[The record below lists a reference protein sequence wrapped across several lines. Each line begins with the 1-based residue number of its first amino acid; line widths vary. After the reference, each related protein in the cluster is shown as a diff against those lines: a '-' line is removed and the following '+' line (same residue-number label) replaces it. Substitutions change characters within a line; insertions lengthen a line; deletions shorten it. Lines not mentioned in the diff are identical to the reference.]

1 MKNHEVNN
9 WKTVENDF
17 NLNKNHLQ
25 NMFDN
30 APIGI
35 YHSSIEG
42 ELYAVNKHLASI
54 LGYNSPSELIYLVNK
69 SDGVHHIYVDKG
81 KRAQFVEEVLKDN
94 LWHSFENRYYRKDGS
109 IMDAELSFKAVRN
122 SDNDV
127 KFLEGFIKDITQR
140 KQSEEILLE
149 SEKRYR
155 DLTELLPQ
163 SVFESD
169 MNGNITFANHT
180 GLDIFGYTR
189 EDLKK
194 GINMSQ
200 ILKSD
205 DYDMVLEDPD
215 RFNNEIPDSQHMA
228 VKKDGTTI
236 PIMVYSNNI
245 IRGNNIVGIRGIVID
260 ITGLKNAENNIK
272 ASLHEKEILLKEIHH
287 RVKNNLQI
295 ISSLLNL
302 QTHYVNDDKVAVNVL
317 KESQNRVKSMAM
329 IHEKLYQSKN
339 FSHIQFDDYIRRLIN
354 ELFYSYATPEDIKP
368 IIDVDNIEL
377 NIETSIPCG
386 LIISELISN
395 SLKYAFPNRDE
406 GRIKISLKK
415 YDDKYRLIISDN
427 GIGFP
432 EELDYKNTNS
442 LGLKLIN
449 SLVDQ
454 IDGEI
459 CLNRKQGT
467 EFIITFKELKYKER
481 I

>member
-1 MKNHEVNN
+1 MKKNDVNI

-17 NLNKNHLQ
+17 NENKNHLQ

-42 ELYAVNKHLASI
+42 LLYAVNKHLASI
-54 LGYNSPSELIYLVNK
+54 LGYNSPEELIDMVNK
-69 SDGVHHIYVDKG
+69 SDGVNHIYVDKN
-81 KRAQFVEEVLKDN
+81 KRVEFVDEVLKDK
-94 LWHSFENRYYRKDGS
+94 LWHSFENSYYRKDGS
-109 IMDAELSFKAVRN
+109 IMDAELSFKAVRDSN
-122 SDNDV
+122 NDV

-140 KQSEEILLE
+140 KQYEETLLE
-149 SEKRYR
+149 SEKKYR

-163 SVFESD
+163 PIFESD
-169 MNGNITFANHT
+169 MNGNITFANRI
-180 GLDIFGYTR
+180 GLEIFGYTH

-200 ILKSD
+200 ILKSED
-205 DYDMVLEDPD
+205 NKMVMEDPD
-215 RFNNEIPDSQHMA
+215 RFNNEKTDSQHLAM
-228 VKKDGTTI
+228 KKDGTMI

-245 IRGNNIVGIRGIVID
+245 VMGNNIVGTRGVVVD

-302 QTHYVNDDKVAVNVL
+302 QTHYVNNDQLAVDVL

-339 FSHIQFDDYIRRLIN
+339 FSHIQFDDYINRLIN
-354 ELFYSYATPEDIKP
+354 DLFYSYATPDEIKP

-395 SLKYAFPNRDE
+395 SLKYAFPNRDN
-406 GRIKISLKK
+406 GRIKISLKEH
-415 YDDKYRLIISDN
+415 DDRYRLIISDN
-427 GIGFP
+427 GVGFP
-432 EELDYKNTNS
+432 KELDYKNTDS

-459 CLNRKQGT
+459 CLNHEHGT
-467 EFIITFKELKYKER
+467 EFIITFKELEYKER